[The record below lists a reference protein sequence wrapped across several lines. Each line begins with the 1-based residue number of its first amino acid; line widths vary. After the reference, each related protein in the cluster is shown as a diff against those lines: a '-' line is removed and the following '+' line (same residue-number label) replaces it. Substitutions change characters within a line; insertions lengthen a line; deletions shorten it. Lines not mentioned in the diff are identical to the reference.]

1 MKSEYLISYRVFC
14 QRKNFSLENYLRNN
28 DTITYE
34 NLQQEFFNI
43 SVEPPKKFLYE
54 TLMEKIRLEKIP
66 EKKKVEAPSKT
77 TTKTVKKSK
86 EEKPTPKRRRR
97 RKANAN

>member
-1 MKSEYLISYRVFC
+1 MKSEYLINYNIFC
-14 QRKNFSLENYLRNN
+14 QRRNFSLENYLRNN

-66 EKKKVEAPSKT
+66 EKKVVKSPAKT
-77 TTKTVKKSK
+77 IAKNVKKSK
-86 EEKPTPKRRRR
+86 EEKPAPKRRRR
-97 RKANAN
+97 RKSNAN

>member
-28 DTITYE
+28 DVITYE
-34 NLQQEFFNI
+34 KLQQVFFNI

-54 TLMEKIRLEKIP
+54 TLMEKIMLEKKPAEVPI
-66 EKKKVEAPSKT
+66 T
-77 TTKTVKKSK
+77 TIKEPTKKSK
-86 EEKPTPKRRRR
+86 EEKT
-97 RKANAN
+97 